1 MTLLSLGFDIALTF
15 LLIATLIGGWLLS
28 RRLDAF
34 RASRSELTGLVSA
47 LNTAVGQAQ
56 QAIVT
61 LKISTSDADRSLAER
76 AAEVRTLVDELAMMT
91 EMGDALARRL
101 EGAAH
106 RPVPATAAPKAQV
119 GLGAQV
125 AALEALA
132 KVR

>member
-1 MTLLSLGFDIALTF
+1 MTLLSLGFDITLTV
-15 LLIATLIGGWLLS
+15 LLIAALVGGWLLS

-61 LKISTSDADRSLAER
+61 LKIATSDADRSLAER
-76 AAEVRTLVDELAMMT
+76 TAEVRTLTDELAMMA

-106 RPVPATAAPKAQV
+106 RPAPVAAPKPQT